1 MRIYEQ
7 LITKSGNSICD
18 QFESHILASI
28 IAISLE
34 DAQKQQC
41 PLSETLGHGGKMVS
55 QIVGDYFPDA
65 LPIFAPYADEAAPEC
80 AEDERY
86 LRDLLCRNTTQDSRF
101 EYILAGM
108 IARRSM
114 APHHLWQDLGLRN
127 RRELGWLMERYFEP
141 LAQQNSKDMKWKKF
155 LFRLICRDDHY
166 GLCPSPICEECD
178 DIEQCF
184 GDEKG
189 ESLLTHSL

>member
-1 MRIYEQ
+1 MSIYDRLMSQ
-7 LITKSGNSICD
+7 RGSICD
-18 QFESHILASI
+18 QFESHVLASI

-34 DAQKQQC
+34 EAEKDKA
-41 PLSETLGHGGKMVS
+41 PLSEKLGHSGAMVTE
-55 QIVGDYFPDA
+55 IIADYFPHA
-65 LPIFAPYADEAAPEC
+65 TEIFQPYSDEKAPKC
-80 AEDERY
+80 AEDENY
-86 LRDLLCRNTTQDSRF
+86 LRDLLCRNTSQDSRF

-141 LAQQNSKDMKWKKF
+141 LAQKNTKDMKWKKF

-178 DIEQCF
+178 DMEHCF

-189 ESLLTHSL
+189 ESLLAHSL